1 MMAKQKVGVIGLGN
15 MGYGIAGNLIDAGF
29 PVAVWDI
36 RPEALKPF
44 EKKQGVEII
53 TPPEMA
59 AAASVIFFVVP
70 ASPQINELLKGKT
83 GMQANAHKRLVLYD
97 LTTSDPTYT
106 KKLARRTAKKG
117 IAYLDA
123 GMSGGSAGAVA
134 GTLSLMIGGDP
145 AAFKRTCKFLEP
157 FTDNVFYLGESGTG
171 HTMKLIHNMV
181 VHTVFLAT
189 CEAGKM
195 AERAGIKL
203 EDMIDVFN
211 VSNARSYISEFRFPK
226 HILTKKWDGA
236 SRVYNLHKDIG
247 MAVDLGRKLKS
258 KIALGEDT
266 FAFLSKAVDRG
277 MQDQD
282 FTLLYRD
289 FEKIVK

>member
-1 MMAKQKVGVIGLGN
+1 
-15 MGYGIAGNLIDAGF
+15 
-29 PVAVWDI
+29 
-36 RPEALKPF
+36 
-44 EKKQGVEII
+44 
-53 TPPEMA
+53 MA
-59 AAASVIFFVVP
+59 AMASVVFFVVP
-70 ASPQINELLKGKT
+70 ASPEINELLKGKT
-83 GMQANAHKRLVLYD
+83 GMLANAHDKLVLYD

-123 GMSGGSAGAVA
+123 GMSGGGAGAVA
-134 GTLSLMIGGDP
+134 GTLSLMVGGDR
-145 AAFKRTCKFLEP
+145 AAFKRTRKFLEP
-157 FTDNVFYLGESGTG
+157 FTDNVFYLGDSGAG

-181 VHTVFLAT
+181 VHTIFLAT
-189 CEAGKM
+189 CEGGKM

-226 HILTKKWDGA
+226 HIVSKKWDGA
-236 SRVYNLHKDIG
+236 SRVYNLHKDLG
-247 MAVDLGRKLKS
+247 MAVDMGRKLKS
-258 KIALGEDT
+258 KISLGEDT
-266 FAFLSKAVDRG
+266 FAFLGKAIDRG